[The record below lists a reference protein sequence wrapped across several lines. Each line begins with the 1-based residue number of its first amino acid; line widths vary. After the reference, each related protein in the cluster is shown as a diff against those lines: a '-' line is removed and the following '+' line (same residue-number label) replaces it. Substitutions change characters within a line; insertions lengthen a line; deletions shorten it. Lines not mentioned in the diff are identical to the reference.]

1 MNFDDYIPYIGI
13 LITVISFIG
22 FCVENIWLA
31 LTKGY
36 IDNRNMTLPFL
47 LGYGLFVTAFG
58 FAFGTPDN
66 FTFFGLNPDFSL
78 GMSRIMYFTVAFVVI
93 CAGEHLLGKLVE
105 KICGIEYWNYERLP
119 LKLSKYTT
127 IPTSIGFALALT
139 FFMSYCCTR
148 IMRLIMN
155 INKNAAASI
164 SVVSIAALLIDFIK
178 SFSVMHKERRLN
190 EKWRITLKR

>member
-1 MNFDDYIPYIGI
+1 MNFDDCIPYIGI
-13 LITVISFIG
+13 LIAVISFIG

-105 KICGIEYWNYERLP
+105 KICGIEYWNYDWIP
-119 LKLSKYTT
+119 LKLSKYTS
-127 IPTSIGFALALT
+127 IPTSIGFALILT
-139 FFMSYCCTR
+139 LFMEYVIYPLTE
-148 IMRLIMN
+148 LIMS
-155 INKNAAASI
+155 IEPKAAI
-164 SVVSIAALLIDFIK
+164 LIGLVLIIILVIDFII
-178 SFSVMHKERRLN
+178 SFIYMYRSRQLN
-190 EKWRITLKR
+190 LKWYINLKK